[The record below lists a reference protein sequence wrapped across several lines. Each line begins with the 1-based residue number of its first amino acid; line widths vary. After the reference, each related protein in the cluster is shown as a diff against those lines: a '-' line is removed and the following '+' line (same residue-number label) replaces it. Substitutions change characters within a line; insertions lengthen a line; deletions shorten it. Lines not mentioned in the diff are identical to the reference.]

1 MKQPASKG
9 TVVLVDDDPKLRR
22 LYTDFL
28 SAKGYTVMPARDGTE
43 GLNLITRIT
52 PKLVLLD
59 IMMPGLDGI
68 ETCRRMRE
76 VLGPRVPIMFLTSLD
91 SAERLREGLQAG
103 GDDYLLK
110 SGRLNVI
117 LDRIQSWNG
126 WEKRGK
132 AESRRSQALQDV
144 DMMLSGE
151 FDPSAQAVADGRSVD
166 NSAAHST
173 EPAKPAEI
181 VEPAPEAAELEF
193 VDESFI
199 VDLKDFV
206 RRALAAAGD
215 EFGKD
220 RSQSLFFLGYVA
232 GLVDFEIKQRGDLKP
247 NFRSYVRETLR
258 ETGVI
263 KDGQVEVLLGSLD
276 TLTANE
282 VVRNGWVA
290 GHHDRAQATTIG
302 PAFEPEGL
310 AAAYKASA

>member
-1 MKQPASKG
+1 MNQHASKG

-28 SAKGYTVMPARDGTE
+28 SAKGYTVMPARDGAE

-91 SAERLREGLQAG
+91 SADRLREGLKAG

-110 SGRLNVI
+110 SGRLSVI
-117 LDRIQSWNG
+117 LERIQSWNG

-151 FDPSAQAVADGRSVD
+151 FDPAERADRAIELNDPSADSPIKDPAAPQGDFGPEDPIEIDLVD
-166 NSAAHST
+166 DAFAA
-173 EPAKPAEI
+173 
-181 VEPAPEAAELEF
+181 
-193 VDESFI
+193 
-199 VDLKDFV
+199 DLKDFIS
-206 RRALAAAGD
+206 RALAAAG
-215 EFGKD
+215 EGFGED
-220 RSQSLFFLGYVA
+220 RSQSLLFVGYVA
-232 GLVDFEIKQRGDLKP
+232 GLVDFETKQNGDLMP
-247 NFRSYVRETLR
+247 NFQTYIRNALR
-258 ETGVI
+258 ESGVLSVSQI
-263 KDGQVEVLLGSLD
+263 EVLLGSLD

-282 VVRNGWVA
+282 IVRNGWTA
-290 GHHDRAQATTIG
+290 GHQDRAKSLSAG
-302 PAFEPEGL
+302 PNFVPEGL
-310 AAAYKASA
+310 AAALQKTA